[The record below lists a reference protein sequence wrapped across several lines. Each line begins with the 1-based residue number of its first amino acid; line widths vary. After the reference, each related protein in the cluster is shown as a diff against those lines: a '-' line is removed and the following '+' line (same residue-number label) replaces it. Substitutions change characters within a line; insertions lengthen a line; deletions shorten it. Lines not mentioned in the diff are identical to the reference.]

1 MTSLTYT
8 LNTGTPSRQR
18 FGHAFRSEVT
28 KLRSLRSTTWVLL
41 ATTVGALVVTG
52 LTANHAATRNNR
64 NFSGFDPTNMSL
76 TGLFIA
82 SLTIGVLGVL
92 AISGEYGSGTIRSSL
107 SATPRRTTFAV
118 SKVAVVG
125 LLSLL
130 VGEALTFV
138 CFFLGQGILSGSG
151 APTASLGQPG
161 VLRALLMSGAYLA
174 LLALFAL
181 GIGLIVRHTAG
192 ALATFVGFLFL
203 LPLLL
208 NSLSQSV
215 QKFAPENIFANS
227 VAAVVPN
234 SGEFTAPVGFLVMA
248 AYTVVALGIGLALLN
263 RRDA

>member
-1 MTSLTYT
+1 MTDLTYSLT
-8 LNTGTPSRQR
+8 TGFPSRQR
-18 FGHAFRSEVT
+18 LRHVMRAEVT

-41 ATTVGALVVTG
+41 ATTAGALMVTG
-52 LTANHAATRNNR
+52 LTADHAATRTNR
-64 NFSGFDPTNMSL
+64 DFSGFDPTNLSL

-107 SATPRRTTFAV
+107 SATPRRMSFAV

-130 VGEALTFV
+130 VGEALTFA
-138 CFFLGQGILSGSG
+138 CFFMGQEILTGSG

-192 ALATFVGFLFL
+192 AIATFVGFTLL

-208 NSLSQSV
+208 QTLGNDV
-215 QKFAPENIFANS
+215 QRLAPENIFANS

-234 SGEFTAPVGFLVMA
+234 SGEFSAPVGFSLMA
-248 AYTVVALGIGLALLN
+248 VYATAALGLGLALLV